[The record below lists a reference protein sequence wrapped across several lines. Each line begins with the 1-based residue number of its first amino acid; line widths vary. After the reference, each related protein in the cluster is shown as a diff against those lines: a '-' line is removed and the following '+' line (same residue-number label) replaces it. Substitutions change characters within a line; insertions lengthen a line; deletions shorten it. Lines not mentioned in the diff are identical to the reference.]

1 MVTIDFFVTFDTQIY
16 VENHIQ
22 EFESLS
28 HSRVIYG
35 IDLLCFVHLCL
46 LFFENNFFIVSQNTH
61 VSRSF
66 IFDTH
71 EQCESM

>member
-28 HSRVIYG
+28 HSRAIYG
-35 IDLLCFVHLCL
+35 IDLLCFVHMWL
-46 LFFENNFFIVSQNTH
+46 LFFEKNKIKLSHRTH
-61 VSRSF
+61 VSQF
-66 IFDTH
+66 HF
-71 EQCESM
+71 